1 MENVSVVLSFY
12 NNEKTIVESIQSVL
26 NQTYKKIEL
35 ILIDDGSV
43 DQSNY
48 LIKKNLK
55 KKKNIKIFKNKQNQ
69 GLAYSLN
76 KAIKKTNSNLIF
88 RMDADDIS
96 KKDRISKQVSF
107 MNKNPKVD
115 LLGSNAYY
123 FDDFGVYEKTC
134 LKLKDENIKKMLSF
148 KNQFI
153 HSSVVFRKSFFI
165 KYSGYDTSL
174 KRGQDHDLWIR
185 GKNSTYANLKK
196 HLVYHYKPKKPK
208 GFQTYYFIFLIIFKN
223 LSKNKKIFILFILF
237 WVSALYLK
245 DNLIYLYSIFKKKN
259 DI

>member
-48 LIKKNLK
+48 LIKKNFK

-107 MNKNPKVD
+107 MNKNPKTPPSYS
-115 LLGSNAYY
+115 LPIFFYQSYQ
-123 FDDFGVYEKTC
+123 KH
-134 LKLKDENIKKMLSF
+134 KL
-148 KNQFI
+148 
-153 HSSVVFRKSFFI
+153 
-165 KYSGYDTSL
+165 
-174 KRGQDHDLWIR
+174 
-185 GKNSTYANLKK
+185 
-196 HLVYHYKPKKPK
+196 
-208 GFQTYYFIFLIIFKN
+208 
-223 LSKNKKIFILFILF
+223 
-237 WVSALYLK
+237 
-245 DNLIYLYSIFKKKN
+245 
-259 DI
+259 

>member
-48 LIKKNLK
+48 LIKKNFK

-96 KKDRISKQVSF
+96 KKDRIS
-107 MNKNPKVD
+107 
-115 LLGSNAYY
+115 
-123 FDDFGVYEKTC
+123 
-134 LKLKDENIKKMLSF
+134 
-148 KNQFI
+148 
-153 HSSVVFRKSFFI
+153 
-165 KYSGYDTSL
+165 
-174 KRGQDHDLWIR
+174 
-185 GKNSTYANLKK
+185 
-196 HLVYHYKPKKPK
+196 
-208 GFQTYYFIFLIIFKN
+208 
-223 LSKNKKIFILFILF
+223 
-237 WVSALYLK
+237 
-245 DNLIYLYSIFKKKN
+245 
-259 DI
+259 